1 MSGPR
6 DVLVLGAGIV
16 GTAAAFE
23 LSRRGVAVTLL
34 DRAGISEGTTG
45 LGEGNAL
52 CSDKDAG
59 PELDLTVAGRAP
71 FDEIEALLGPA
82 ARIRRK
88 GGLIVHPDARTWEAE
103 PARVDRL
110 RAAGVDARLL
120 EPDELRALEPRL
132 TGAVHGACYVA
143 TDLQCDPQAIAQGL
157 TRLAVER
164 GCELRTHTEVEAIE
178 PGAGVRLAGGERLR
192 GRTILLATG
201 PWSAELAATAG
212 LTLPVQP
219 RKGQLIRLRLPR
231 PDATFLRRKVV
242 DGSYLLA
249 LRSPDAARQVSTVI
263 ETTWDGHVIVGS
275 SRERSGF
282 DESVDGEL
290 ARGFQER
297 AATLVPDVRGLALER
312 TWIGFRPWLPDHL
325 PAIGASRRVPGLW
338 VGTGHEGSGVALGP
352 ITGRAL
358 AQAIAGE
365 EPEVD
370 LRPFD
375 PDRFG

>member
-1 MSGPR
+1 SVPGRLPAGMSGPR

-59 PELDLTVAGRAP
+59 PELDLTVAGRAA

-132 TGAVHGACYVA
+132 TG
-143 TDLQCDPQAIAQGL
+143 
-157 TRLAVER
+157 
-164 GCELRTHTEVEAIE
+164 
-178 PGAGVRLAGGERLR
+178 
-192 GRTILLATG
+192 
-201 PWSAELAATAG
+201 
-212 LTLPVQP
+212 
-219 RKGQLIRLRLPR
+219 
-231 PDATFLRRKVV
+231 
-242 DGSYLLA
+242 
-249 LRSPDAARQVSTVI
+249 
-263 ETTWDGHVIVGS
+263 
-275 SRERSGF
+275 
-282 DESVDGEL
+282 
-290 ARGFQER
+290 
-297 AATLVPDVRGLALER
+297 
-312 TWIGFRPWLPDHL
+312 
-325 PAIGASRRVPGLW
+325 
-338 VGTGHEGSGVALGP
+338 
-352 ITGRAL
+352 
-358 AQAIAGE
+358 
-365 EPEVD
+365 
-370 LRPFD
+370 
-375 PDRFG
+375 